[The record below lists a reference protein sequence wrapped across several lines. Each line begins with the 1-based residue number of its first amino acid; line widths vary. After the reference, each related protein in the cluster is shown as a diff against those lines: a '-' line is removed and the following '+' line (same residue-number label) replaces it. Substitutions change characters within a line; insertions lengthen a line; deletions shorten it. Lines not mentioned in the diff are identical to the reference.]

1 MDAVVSAVGLL
12 LLLGIPLAIW
22 MYAVAHSLF
31 NHAQRGLAFLMIFV
45 PVLSLPYVAFHRC
58 SKVVVPG

>member
-12 LLLGIPLAIW
+12 LLLGISLAIW
-22 MYAVAHSLF
+22 VYAVAHSLF

-45 PVLSLPYVAFHRC
+45 PAVSLLYVAFHRC
-58 SKVVVPG
+58 PRVAAAG

>member
-1 MDAVVSAVGLL
+1 MGAVISAVGLS

-31 NHAQRGLAFLMIFV
+31 NHAQRGLAFLMIFLPAV
-45 PVLSLPYVAFHRC
+45 SLLYVAFHRC
-58 SKVVVPG
+58 SKVAAAA